1 MFYLVGENLKICD
14 RDDHR
19 MKGSL
24 SGLDGDD
31 SPEEAEAEKTVK
43 ESILEGKLN
52 ATEFL
57 ERILELLAS
66 RLSIE
71 KNEKEF
77 LSFLSNYVK
86 IVEKK
91 LIQQDFRKYTRG
103 SLISFEDDD
112 DRLLESKFIFRN
124 FMFIRF

>member
-1 MFYLVGENLKICD
+1 
-14 RDDHR
+14 

-24 SGLDGDD
+24 SGLDGDE

-52 ATEFL
+52 AKEFL

-77 LSFLSNYVK
+77 LSFLTNYVK
-86 IVEKK
+86 VVEKK

-112 DRLLESKFIFRN
+112 DRLVESKFIEKN
-124 FMFIRF
+124 FK